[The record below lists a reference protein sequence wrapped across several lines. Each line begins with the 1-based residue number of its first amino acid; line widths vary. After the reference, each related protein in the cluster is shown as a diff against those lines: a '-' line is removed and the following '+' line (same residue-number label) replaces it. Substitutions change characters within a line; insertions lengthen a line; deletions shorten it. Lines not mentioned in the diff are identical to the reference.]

1 MKVESINSSNMVK
14 KKVFIEFNYSK
25 PKFKNLIKNTIYKE
39 YLSRYIK
46 KLCGKKIVYMSYNF
60 ICSQEQ
66 IKMNTTFKDHNYNTD
81 ILTFGLTN
89 TECELTG
96 DVYISLREIK
106 KNANRYNVEITE
118 EINRVLIHG
127 FLHILGYNDEINS
140 EKKIMRKEEDKYIKF
155 IQKNCSTWN
164 KGVYHY

>member
-1 MKVESINSSNMVK
+1 
-14 KKVFIEFNYSK
+14 
-25 PKFKNLIKNTIYKE
+25 
-39 YLSRYIK
+39 
-46 KLCGKKIVYMSYNF
+46 MSYNF

-66 IKMNTTFKDHNYNTD
+66 IKMNTTFKDHKYNTD

-89 TECELTG
+89 NDCELTG

-127 FLHILGYNDEINS
+127 FLHILGYNDETNS
-140 EKKIMRKEEDKYIKF
+140 EKKL
-155 IQKNCSTWN
+155 
-164 KGVYHY
+164 

>member
-1 MKVESINSSNMVK
+1 MVK
-14 KKVFIEFNYSK
+14 KRVFIEFNYSK
-25 PKFKNLIKNTIYKE
+25 PKFKNLIKSTINKE

-46 KLCGKKIVYMSYNF
+46 KLCGKKRVYMSYNF
-60 ICSQEQ
+60 ISSEEQ
-66 IKMNTTFKDHNYNTD
+66 IKINTTFKDHNYNTD

-96 DVYISLREIK
+96 DVYISLREV
-106 KNANRYNVEITE
+106 KNVRRYNVEISE

-127 FLHILGYNDEINS
+127 FLHIIGYNDETNS
-140 EKKIMRKEEDKYIKF
+140 EKKIMRKEENKYIKF

-164 KGVYHY
+164 KSVYHY

>member
-1 MKVESINSSNMVK
+1 M
-14 KKVFIEFNYSK
+14 
-25 PKFKNLIKNTIYKE
+25 
-39 YLSRYIK
+39 
-46 KLCGKKIVYMSYNF
+46 
-60 ICSQEQ
+60 
-66 IKMNTTFKDHNYNTD
+66 
-81 ILTFGLTN
+81 TFGLTN

-127 FLHILGYNDEINS
+127 FLHILGYNDETNS

-164 KGVYHY
+164 KRVYHY